1 MVKNSNLLWF
11 VEFCRIIKI
20 IKGGEKMEIVKDLK
34 KSRIFFI
41 ITAVCLI
48 ITIICI
54 CIETNMDD
62 EVNHKI
68 WKSDSMERYSAEIEY
83 ETTGNRTKLN
93 EYEKEQEKISKLEH
107 TRDTLFVVCII
118 SWGITVALLITGVVL
133 VIVEKKKK

>member
-1 MVKNSNLLWF
+1 
-11 VEFCRIIKI
+11 
-20 IKGGEKMEIVKDLK
+20 MEIVKDLK

-118 SWGITVALLITGVVL
+118 S
-133 VIVEKKKK
+133 